1 MLDKRAIRLCPDNT
15 KEKTSVNDVSDKMDG
30 QHEPEQ

>member
-15 KEKTSVNDVSDKMDG
+15 TEKASVNDVSNKMDG
-30 QHEPEQ
+30 QHESEQ